1 MKFYHKIIL
10 AALSFS
16 MLVAGAQALPGA
28 DGAKALAEPGF
39 WAAMGEGL
47 IGLGENGWSKG
58 S

>member
-10 AALSFS
+10 TALSFS
-16 MLVAGAQALPGA
+16 LLIAGAQALPGA
-28 DGAKALAEPGF
+28 NGAVDLADPGF

-47 IGLGENGWSKG
+47 IGMGENGWSKG